1 MGMETK
7 EHLKA
12 EDMETRKDD
21 VKEGQIQKKLK
32 IRTEMSEETIPVT
45 WRGKSLVATR
55 KVEVGKVLL
64 LEAAVL
70 ELNPEE
76 AKLEREVERLDKEE
90 LHSLDLLQKR
100 FHLKSHKNL
109 HSTRLAKLGSR
120 LGCKRTIEEIFF
132 SRAVNVTNCLNPQKL
147 SQSYLLGSREGRM
160 VETFPNNRFSSP
172 FLLSQCCLAGG
183 KKKTTSGR
191 NLFVI

>member
-55 KVEVGKVLL
+55 KGEVGKVLL
-64 LEAAVL
+64 LEGAVL

-100 FHLKSHKNL
+100 FHLKSQQNL
-109 HSTRLAKLGSR
+109 
-120 LGCKRTIEEIFF
+120 
-132 SRAVNVTNCLNPQKL
+132 
-147 SQSYLLGSREGRM
+147 
-160 VETFPNNRFSSP
+160 TFH
-172 FLLSQCCLAGG
+172 QVGQIGEQA
-183 KKKTTSGR
+183 
-191 NLFVI
+191 

>member
-1 MGMETK
+1 MTEMGMETK

-100 FHLKSHKNL
+100 FHLKSQQNL
-109 HSTRLAKLGSR
+109 
-120 LGCKRTIEEIFF
+120 
-132 SRAVNVTNCLNPQKL
+132 
-147 SQSYLLGSREGRM
+147 
-160 VETFPNNRFSSP
+160 TFH
-172 FLLSQCCLAGG
+172 QVGQIGEQAWM
-183 KKKTTSGR
+183 
-191 NLFVI
+191 